1 MQSTLRRKDMSEK
14 DKVLRQISEI
24 QHHLVDKETFFP
36 YNFNACHVWSL
47 IAIVLTFV
55 MIPSYEYSIMFGT
68 GVNVLMM
75 MTGFII
81 EGIMTKKVNESYD
94 IEECTRR
101 QQYIVKTFIII
112 SLVLIT
118 FSAMLAFYKLY
129 IPILLLWLS
138 LISLGY
144 LSISFVVNLK
154 VYEYLAYA
162 NILVALIVMGIA
174 MNFNFVQDRGA
185 FLMVIQVILVLGLAV
200 VPSWLAFKQ
209 NKFINHS
216 TEACGV

>member
-1 MQSTLRRKDMSEK
+1 MSEK
-14 DKVLRQISEI
+14 DKVLQQISEI

-47 IAIVLTFV
+47 IAIVLTLV

-68 GVNVLMM
+68 GVNLFMM
-75 MTGFII
+75 MAGFII

-101 QQYIVKTFIII
+101 QQYILKTFIIV
-112 SLVLIT
+112 SLLLIA
-118 FSAMLAFYKLY
+118 FSSILAFYKLY
-129 IPILLLWLS
+129 IPMLLLWLS

-144 LSISFVVNLK
+144 LAIAFVVNLK
-154 VYEYLAYA
+154 VYENLAFV
-162 NILVALIVMGIA
+162 NVFVALIIMGIV
-174 MNFNFVQDRGA
+174 MNFNLLQEKGVFLLAVQVV
-185 FLMVIQVILVLGLAV
+185 LILGLAV

-209 NKFINHS
+209 SKLINRS
-216 TEACGV
+216 TEACSV